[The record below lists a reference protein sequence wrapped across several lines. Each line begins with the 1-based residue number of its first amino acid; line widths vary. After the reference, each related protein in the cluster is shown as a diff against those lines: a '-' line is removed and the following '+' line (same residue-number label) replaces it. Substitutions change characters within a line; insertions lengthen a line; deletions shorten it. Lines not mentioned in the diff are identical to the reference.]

1 MQVLN
6 ILPFQLHMTT
16 MDFFSHLLAIIALL
30 GLVVL
35 CSFKRIR
42 PNSAKN
48 SKSIGA
54 PEPSGAWPIIGHLH
68 LLGGELPVART
79 LGALA
84 DKYGAIYSL
93 RLGSCPALV
102 VSSWEAVKECFTT
115 NDTIFA
121 TRPSM
126 AVGKYMGYD
135 YAVFALAPYG
145 PYWRDMRKM
154 VALELMT
161 KHRLEQLKHVRASEV
176 DSFIKDLH
184 LLCVKNRDFPTK
196 VVINKWFEHLTFNII
211 VRMLAG
217 KRFAADESNSED
229 LDFKQAIK
237 KALYLGG
244 VFVVSDNIPW
254 LEWVDIGGHVKA
266 MKETSKELDAVFER
280 WLQEHI
286 QDRKQCKSSGERD
299 FMDLMLSTL
308 AEDTGASSYK
318 RGTIIKATV
327 LILIMT
333 GSESTAETLIWGLSL
348 LMNNRHMLKKAQDE
362 LDIHVGRDK
371 WVEESDI
378 QNLTYLQ
385 AIIKETFRL
394 YPPGPLSGP
403 REAMEDCY
411 INGYHVP
418 KGTRLIVNLWKLQRD
433 PRIWSNPSEFQPER
447 FLTTHAN
454 VRVRG
459 QDFEYI
465 PFSSGRRM
473 CPGVTFGWQVVQ
485 LTLARFLQGF
495 DITTPMNM
503 PVDMTEGAGIALPKL
518 SPLEVV
524 LKPRLPLELYQKL
537 RTNSI
542 TLECV
547 YGS

>member
-6 ILPFQLHMTT
+6 VLPFQLHMTT
-16 MDFFSHLLAIIALL
+16 MDFFSLLLEIIALL
-30 GLVVL
+30 VLVVL

-42 PNSAKN
+42 PNGTKN

-68 LLGGELPVART
+68 LLGGELPIART

-93 RLGSCPALV
+93 RLGSSPALV

-126 AVGKYMGYD
+126 AVGKYLGYD
-135 YAVFALAPYG
+135 YALFALAPYG

-161 KHRLEQLKHVRASEV
+161 KHRLEQLKHVRVSEV

-184 LLCVKNRDFPTK
+184 LLCVKNRDFPAK
-196 VVINKWFEHLTFNII
+196 VVINKWFELLTFNII

-217 KRFAADESNSED
+217 KRFAADESDGKD

-244 VFVVSDNIPW
+244 VFVVSDTIPW

-266 MKETSKELDAVFER
+266 LKQTSKELDAIFER

-299 FMDLMLSTL
+299 FMDVMLSTL
-308 AEDTGASSYK
+308 AEDTDASSYK

-333 GSESTAETLIWGLSL
+333 GSESTAETLIWSLSL
-348 LMNNRHMLKKAQDE
+348 LMNNRHVLKKAQDE

-378 QNLTYLQ
+378 KNLTYLQ
-385 AIIKETFRL
+385 AIIKETLRL
-394 YPPGPLSGP
+394 YPPGPVSGP

-411 INGYHVP
+411 IGGYHVP
-418 KGTRLIVNLWKLQRD
+418 KGTRLIVNLWKLHRD
-433 PRIWSNPSEFQPER
+433 PRLWSDPSEFQPER
-447 FLTTHAN
+447 FLTTHAT
-454 VRVRG
+454 VGVGG
-459 QDFEYI
+459 QNFEYI

-473 CPGVTFGWQVVQ
+473 CPAVNFGWQVIQ

-503 PVDMTEGAGIALPKL
+503 EVDMKEGPGIALPKV

-537 RTNSI
+537 
-542 TLECV
+542 
-547 YGS
+547 